1 MAFYAERILFLFYFS
16 KLIAL
21 HFKIKHAR
29 FDYQKWQNQLNQ
41 DQRNQIIWDGTKKE
55 KTFILTCLGAPW
67 GPLPQ
72 SSYEKIT
79 SKPINT
85 SSITEI
91 KSVKHWET
99 PQAKQQLSLLSG
111 EINFTQHHINC
122 HHTVVLRSATEVVHK
137 ESRIGL
143 SLNDMTDALVNMNT
157 MQSLYSN
164 LIWSLKIKHSSVLR
178 LVWAETWLPPDTH
191 HMLLY
196 SHHVVWPW

>member
-1 MAFYAERILFLFYFS
+1 MAKPVKPRPKKPDNMRRYKKGEKVYFDIS
-16 KLIAL
+16 WSSLGSTAPKQLW
-21 HFKIKHAR
+21 KIK
-29 FDYQKWQNQLNQ
+29 
-41 DQRNQIIWDGTKKE
+41 
-55 KTFILTCLGAPW
+55 
-67 GPLPQ
+67 
-72 SSYEKIT
+72 
-79 SKPINT
+79 SKPFNT

-122 HHTVVLRSATEVVHK
+122 HHTFVLRSANEVVHK

-143 SLNDMTDALVNMNT
+143 SVNDMTDALVNMNT

-164 LIWSLKIKHSSVLR
+164 LIWSLKIKYSSVLR